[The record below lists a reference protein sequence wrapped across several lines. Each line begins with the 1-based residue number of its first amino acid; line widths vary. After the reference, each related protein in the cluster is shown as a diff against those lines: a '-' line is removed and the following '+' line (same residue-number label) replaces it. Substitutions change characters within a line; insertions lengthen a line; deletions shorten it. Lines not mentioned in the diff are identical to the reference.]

1 MQVVNRSVIIPEENQ
16 EDDGPS
22 PFVTVAGI
30 VSSSLSSPEEV
41 DDSTLTP
48 VHSNYVPAQ
57 MEKHLEFLDFNSM
70 GDLIV
75 GASSLTTRYWT
86 GSLWYYK
93 KGVDPSNATNPE
105 KCLTGVDLETGVVG
119 GRFVQDKQMV
129 LGLDSGVV
137 MVSFTKE
144 QDGDR
149 IIHYLEQ
156 QTPVVMHDD
165 ILTGLDVCEMDDS
178 VATVGGDHRLTVL
191 SPDLKLVHNFH
202 PAHKGLISSVAFSS
216 VPFILATSSC
226 KEGVV
231 RVWDCRQARPAKC
244 VYKSEDMPPSCLT
257 WSGDQEIVVG
267 SSTGDLMVVDIRS
280 KNKNTVNISKQ
291 KIFDR
296 EVSRMRWSPDRKG
309 LAVAGDDVTVGVVE
323 VKEGQ
328 VVEVMVDTS
337 HTDYVRGL
345 AWSDTSTLWSA
356 GWDHKVVSHN
366 IQ

>member
-1 MQVVNRSVIIPEENQ
+1 MQVVNQSVTMPEENPEVEASSQ
-16 EDDGPS
+16 
-22 PFVTVAGI
+22 FVTVAGI
-30 VSSSLSSPEEV
+30 VSSSLSSPEEEV

-57 MEKHLEFLDFNSM
+57 MEKHLEFLDFNSK

-93 KGVDPSNATNPE
+93 KGVDPINATNPE

-119 GRFVQDKQMV
+119 GRFVQDKQIV
-129 LGLDSGVV
+129 LGLDSGGVV
-137 MVSFTKE
+137 MVSLTKE

-156 QTPVVMHDD
+156 QTPVVEHDD
-165 ILTGLDVCEMDDS
+165 ILTGLDVCEKDYS
-178 VATVGGDHRLTVL
+178 VATVGGDHRLAVL

-202 PAHKGLISSVAFSS
+202 PAHTGLISSVVFSS
-216 VPFILATSSC
+216 VPHILATSSC

-257 WSGDQEIVVG
+257 WSGEQEIVVG

-280 KNKNTVNISKQ
+280 KNTVNISKQ

-296 EVSRMRWSPDRKG
+296 EVSRMRWSPDRRR

-345 AWSDTSTLWSA
+345 AWSHTSTLWSA
-356 GWDHKVVSHN
+356 GWDRKVVSHN